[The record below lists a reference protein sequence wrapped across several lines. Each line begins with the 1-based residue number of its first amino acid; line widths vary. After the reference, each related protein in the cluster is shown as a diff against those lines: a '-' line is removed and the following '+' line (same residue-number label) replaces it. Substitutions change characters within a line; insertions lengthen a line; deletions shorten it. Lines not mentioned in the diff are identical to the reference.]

1 MEKYWQRLRLHV
13 MHRDNIIND
22 TELKC
27 GLEFWEYE
35 ERQTTVNDLNL
46 TFDYDNN
53 KMYSKEKYDI

>member
-13 MHRDNIIND
+13 LHRDNIIND

-35 ERQTTVNDLNL
+35 ERPTVITDLGM
-46 TFDYDNN
+46 TMDYENN
-53 KMYSKEKYDI
+53 KMYSTDKFDI